1 MKVIEKSEKAGLK
14 LNIQTTKIIA
24 SGPSTSWQI
33 DGETMEIMTD
43 FFFFFLGLKITV
55 DDDCSQEI
63 KRFLLLGKKA
73 MTNLDSVLKS
83 KDLFADKDP
92 YSQNYGFPSSHVWM
106 WVFDHKEGLALKNWC
121 FWSVMLGKTLESP
134 LDSKKI
140 KPVNLK
146 GNQSWILIRGT
157 GTEAPILW
165 LPDVKSWLTGKE
177 PDAGKDWK
185 QKEKRTA
192 EDEMVR

>member
-1 MKVIEKSEKAGLK
+1 M
-14 LNIQTTKIIA
+14 
-24 SGPSTSWQI
+24 
-33 DGETMEIMTD
+33 
-43 FFFFFLGLKITV
+43 
-55 DDDCSQEI
+55 
-63 KRFLLLGKKA
+63 
-73 MTNLDSVLKS
+73 
-83 KDLFADKDP
+83 
-92 YSQNYGFPSSHVWM
+92 YS
-106 WVFDHKEGLALKNWC
+106 
-121 FWSVMLGKTLESP
+121 LESP

-192 EDEMVR
+192 EDEMVGKHHWFSEHELEQTPGDNEG